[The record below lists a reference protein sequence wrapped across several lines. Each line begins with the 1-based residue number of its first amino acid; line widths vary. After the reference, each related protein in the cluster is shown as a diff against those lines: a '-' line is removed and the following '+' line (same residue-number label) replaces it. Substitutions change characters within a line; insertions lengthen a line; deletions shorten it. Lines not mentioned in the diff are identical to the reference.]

1 MLCWS
6 IYIISVWCIGPCPRG
21 YGHLLAVRL
30 PQGQQ
35 QRPQRFQPHRGS
47 FQLYGRGIQ
56 YTVQYSTSTATIH
69 LLKIFFLPQEYRFP
83 SLSQSFSTLFHND
96 PLQRIRIIVRYARFE
111 PSTSAP
117 EVWCVVCFS
126 ICLFICFFMVLYLIY
141 YNKILND
148 AMSSLPHS
156 TIIKF

>member
-1 MLCWS
+1 MGTA
-6 IYIISVWCIGPCPRG
+6 ISWLFASPKDNNNGLNGFSLTGGLFNYTAEV
-21 YGHLLAVRL
+21 Y
-30 PQGQQ
+30 
-35 QRPQRFQPHRGS
+35 S
-47 FQLYGRGIQ
+47 
-56 YTVQYSTSTATIH
+56 TVQHEYSNDTFIED
-69 LLKIFFLPQEYRFP
+69 LFLPQEYRFP

-148 AMSSLPHS
+148 AMSSLPQILNEPSHLRA
-156 TIIKF
+156 

>member
-1 MLCWS
+1 MVYRAWS
-6 IYIISVWCIGPCPRG
+6 PWVRPSPGCSPPPRTTTTASTG
-21 YGHLLAVRL
+21 SASPGVFSTIR
-30 PQGQQ
+30 
-35 QRPQRFQPHRGS
+35 QRY
-47 FQLYGRGIQ
+47 L
-56 YTVQYSTSTATIH
+56 VYSTEQHEYSNDTFIEDH
-69 LLKIFFLPQEYRFP
+69 FLPQEYRFP